1 MAGGCGHRPE
11 PLRSTDLDYIAMR
24 AHTHLDDLGT
34 VERTEVL
41 EEVAAVLDEIA
52 AEHDG
57 SLIDVLAR
65 R

>member
-1 MAGGCGHRPE
+1 
-11 PLRSTDLDYIAMR
+11 MR